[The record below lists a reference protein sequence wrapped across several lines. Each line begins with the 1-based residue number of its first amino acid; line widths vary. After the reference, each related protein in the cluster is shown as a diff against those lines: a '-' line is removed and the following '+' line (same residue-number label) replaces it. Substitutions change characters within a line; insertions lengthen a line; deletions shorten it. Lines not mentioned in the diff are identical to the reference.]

1 MSVMEWVIGGGL
13 VVVAALWRWR
23 GQLGRLLVGGPSAI
37 PADALAEL
45 IRAVL
50 AEIEAK
56 RIEGV
61 KAEVERV
68 IREQLDPASASASK
82 NPGGGEP
89 APKG

>member
-1 MSVMEWVIGGGL
+1 MSVIEWVIGGAL
-13 VVVAALWRWR
+13 VVGAALWRWR
-23 GQLGRLLVGGPSAI
+23 GQIGRLLVGGPSAI

-61 KAEVERV
+61 KAEVEQV
-68 IREQLDPASASASK
+68 IRERLDPASASASK
-82 NPGGGEP
+82 NPGGDS
-89 APKG
+89 AVPKG